1 MNTFL
6 TVLLILAMV
15 ATFGVML
22 FGMIGMGRS
31 EADPMRSNRMMR
43 WRVILQ
49 AIALVLAMLLIST
62 LKS

>member
-15 ATFGVML
+15 GTFGVML

-31 EADPMRSNRMMR
+31 EEDPMRSNRMMR

-49 AIALVLAMLLIST
+49 AVALVLAVLLISM